1 MVTAYGSDVEAMK
14 SSVRAMS
21 VRDLKAAL
29 LAEGMP
35 PQTLA
40 TFVEKKE
47 FQDRLISKW
56 QQKMINEMA
65 CGRGLGGPEAIRE
78 QLKTFQKP
86 SDVPASERIPD
97 LPDDVVL
104 GIYCS
109 YPADEVPV
117 SAATLEALNAIVSGA
132 PSPPEV
138 RAR

>member
-47 FQDRLISKW
+47 FQRITIDFSTPPQYGPPDFKGVW
-56 QQKMINEMA
+56 DPKQK
-65 CGRGLGGPEAIRE
+65 GIRFYDDE
-78 QLKTFQKP
+78 NFL
-86 SDVPASERIPD
+86 AERQ
-97 LPDDVVL
+97 VT
-104 GIYCS
+104 S
-109 YPADEVPV
+109 
-117 SAATLEALNAIVSGA
+117 NA
-132 PSPPEV
+132 
-138 RAR
+138 